1 MNSIADNFLKN
12 ASLFADKNAIFIDNK
27 FYTYTEVKSIVFSI
41 YEQLK
46 NEDQKIERIGVLSNN
61 DIFTYCSILAISIYG
76 AAFVPLNNKFPIE
89 KNTNIIENAN
99 LELILYSKNIE
110 LDKQFTIYNFL
121 KIDDSKEFEN
131 IFEYS
136 FTQIVTQPL
145 AYILYTSGTTSQPK
159 GVPISHDNIESFF
172 TFFKTDNAK
181 FNFNENDRFIQI
193 FELTFDVFVL
203 SFFMPL
209 HYGACCY
216 ILPQKG
222 IKNLEIVKMM
232 SKHEIT
238 VAPLVPTILQYLEKY
253 LDEIDF
259 PKLRYSIFCG
269 DKLMNRVA
277 EKWASKTKN
286 AKLYNCYGP
295 TETTIICT
303 YYLWEPTIDEEDT
316 YYDIVTFGKNFTN
329 VQSLLIDDLNQ
340 INPIEGELCFHGNQI
355 ITKYLNNTNTDKFI
369 QINDLIY
376 YKTGDLVKINKNGNY
391 LFLGRTDNQVKING
405 HRVEINEIEETI
417 RKLTDSK
424 FTIIPN
430 KDENELIQLILFI
443 ENEKINSKIHLE
455 LKNSLPHYMVPQTII
470 YIDKLP
476 LNLNNKYDHAL
487 LIDKYINPNTPI

>member
-1 MNSIADNFLKN
+1 
-12 ASLFADKNAIFIDNK
+12 
-27 FYTYTEVKSIVFSI
+27 
-41 YEQLK
+41 
-46 NEDQKIERIGVLSNN
+46 
-61 DIFTYCSILAISIYG
+61 
-76 AAFVPLNNKFPIE
+76 
-89 KNTNIIENAN
+89 
-99 LELILYSKNIE
+99 
-110 LDKQFTIYNFL
+110 
-121 KIDDSKEFEN
+121 
-131 IFEYS
+131 
-136 FTQIVTQPL
+136 
-145 AYILYTSGTTSQPK
+145 
-159 GVPISHDNIESFF
+159 
-172 TFFKTDNAK
+172 
-181 FNFNENDRFIQI
+181 
-193 FELTFDVFVL
+193 
-203 SFFMPL
+203 MPL
-209 HYGACCY
+209 HFGACCY

-232 SKHEIT
+232 TKHEIT

-277 EKWASKTKN
+277 EKWANKTKN

-303 YYLWEPTIDEEDT
+303 YYLWEPTIDQEDT

-329 VQSLLIDDLNQ
+329 VQSILVDDLNQ

-355 ITKYLNNTNTDKFI
+355 ITQYLNNTNTDKFI
-369 QINDLIY
+369 HINDLIY

-405 HRVEINEIEETI
+405 HRVEINEVEETI
-417 RKLTDSK
+417 RKITDSK
-424 FTIIPN
+424 FTIVPH

-443 ENEKINSKIHLE
+443 ENEKINSTIHLE
-455 LKNSLPHYMVPQTII
+455 LKNRLPHYMVPQTII

-487 LIDKYINPNTPI
+487 LIDKYINLNTPI